1 MRRIE
6 ALAALP
12 EADKAARMSLAER
25 VALLTPPSRRLFVNS
40 LSKDEQQ
47 LLRCEW
53 EGEARPGQL
62 APKGDWR
69 IWMVMA
75 GRGFGKTRAGAE
87 WVLELA
93 RTPGLRIELVGP
105 NEDEARA
112 VMVEGPAGIL
122 ACARD
127 VRPKWEPSNLRLI
140 WPNGTMAFVH
150 SGANPEGLRGPEC
163 DYAWCDEAAKW
174 PRGRDAWNNLM
185 FVLRRGPLPRVL
197 VTTTPRPTP
206 LIRWLAARPGVV
218 TTRGRTEWAALLS
231 KSVVDALIL
240 DFGGTNFGRQEL
252 DGELIDDVE
261 GSLWPR
267 ALIERCRAPLAL
279 PELKRVVVG
288 VDPPTSPEGSCG
300 IVVCALGADSIGYV
314 VADASVSGC
323 GPEAWARAVA
333 SAAEAWG
340 ADRVVAEGNQGG
352 AMVESVL
359 RGADIHLPVRLV
371 FARPGKSA
379 RAEPVATLF
388 EGGRARFAGGF
399 PELEDEL
406 AGLQAGG
413 GYEGPGRSPDRA
425 DAMVW
430 AMTELMLGKAQ
441 AEPRVRG
448 FR

>member
-1 MRRIE
+1 MSRIE
-6 ALAALP
+6 ALAALSQ
-12 EADKAARMSLAER
+12 ADKSARMSLAEQA
-25 VALLTPPSRRLFVNS
+25 ALLKRPLRRQFLKT
-40 LSKDEQQ
+40 LTRDEKEF
-47 LLRCEW
+47 LLDYW
-53 EGEARPGQL
+53 EGEARPGQR
-62 APKGDWR
+62 APVGEWR

-140 WPNGTMAFVH
+140 WPNGTLAFVH

-174 PRGRDAWNNLM
+174 PRGQEAWNNLM
-185 FVLRRGPLPRVL
+185 FVLRRGRLPQVL

-206 LIRWLAARPGVV
+206 LIRRLAARPGVV
-218 TTRGRTEWAALLS
+218 MTRGRTEDAALLS
-231 KSVVDALIL
+231 QNVVDELFL

-267 ALIERCRAPLAL
+267 DLVEKCRASLPL
-279 PELKRVVVG
+279 PEFSRVVVG
-288 VDPPTSPEGSCG
+288 VDPPASAEGKCG
-300 IVVCALGADSIGYV
+300 IVVCALGADGIGYV
-314 VADASVSGC
+314 VADASVAGL
-323 GPEAWARAVA
+323 GPDGWARAVD
-333 SAAEAWG
+333 SAAKAWS

-359 RGADIHLPVRLV
+359 RGADIHLPVKMV
-371 FARPGKSA
+371 HARPGKSA

-388 EGGRARFAGGF
+388 EGRRAKFAGGF

-406 AGLQAGG
+406 AGLQMGG

-430 AMTELMLGKAQ
+430 AMTELMLGRRR
-441 AEPRVRG
+441 AEPRITLL
-448 FR
+448 